1 MRVRQL
7 AQAALGSGDR
17 VAYWDGAGRTFCKF
31 AEGGLHIAGLRR
43 EVESGKFA
51 GFRMV
56 ATKEPEDAYWQL
68 QGARRDL
75 LTQ

>member
-1 MRVRQL
+1 L

-17 VAYWDGAGRTFCKF
+17 VAYWDGAGRTFRKF
-31 AEGGLHIAGLRR
+31 AEGGQHIAGLMR

-56 ATKEPEDAYWQL
+56 GTKEPEDANWQL
-68 QGARRDL
+68 QGARHDL
-75 LTQ
+75 LAR